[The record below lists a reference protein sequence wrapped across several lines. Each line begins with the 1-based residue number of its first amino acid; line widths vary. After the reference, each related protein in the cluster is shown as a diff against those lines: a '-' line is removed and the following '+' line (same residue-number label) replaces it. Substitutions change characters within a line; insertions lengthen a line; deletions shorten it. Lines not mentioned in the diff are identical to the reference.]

1 MKKTIIAAL
10 LVLALVLMPVMAMAA
25 TTDNQGNATTN
36 GTVPYANNTAPSDAL
51 DPQDSSWLYY
61 KNPVTLKTETAAPA
75 EVVIPASGVASFA
88 VIASVIATLGCAVLP
103 KK

>member
-1 MKKTIIAAL
+1 MKKTFIAAL

-25 TTDNQGNATTN
+25 TDPTN
-36 GTVPYANNTAPSDAL
+36 GNVGTYFNNTTPSDAL

>member
-1 MKKTIIAAL
+1 
-10 LVLALVLMPVMAMAA
+10 LMPVMAMAA
-25 TTDNQGNATTN
+25 TGTPGTATTN

-61 KNPVTLKTETAAPA
+61 KEAVTLRTETAAPA

>member
-25 TTDNQGNATTN
+25 TAGTTN
-36 GTVPYANNTAPSDAL
+36 QVGTYFNNTTPSDAL

>member
-10 LVLALVLMPVMAMAA
+10 LVLALVLMPVMAMAVDA
-25 TTDNQGNATTN
+25 TA
-36 GTVPYANNTAPSDAL
+36 TVPGNVGTYFNNTTPSDAL